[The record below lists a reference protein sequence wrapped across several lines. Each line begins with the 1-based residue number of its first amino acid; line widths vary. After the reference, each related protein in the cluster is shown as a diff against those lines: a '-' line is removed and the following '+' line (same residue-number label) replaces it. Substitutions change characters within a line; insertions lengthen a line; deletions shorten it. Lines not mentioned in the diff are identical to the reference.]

1 MSLTSLPLNDNSI
14 DYETYSMIKNTERIV
29 LDCGG
34 TIFGAY
40 VGKVVL
46 HDFNANKFFESIK
59 DDENESSISYGN
71 KNVNPETY
79 EGRMTKPKYMD
90 CIMTTK
96 QFENLKKELKKR
108 ELFYTSKNNNSNEK
122 KKICSPALTQ
132 SIKSMQYLN
141 ISFGNKDIKNEMVNF
156 LKKNIS
162 NNIFKNI
169 ISETAEFKAIIDS
182 TERLSSSF
190 PEFEMKIYILK
201 DGLEMVEG
209 IKNICSY
216 ADFYSQC
223 LIMDINSIYVLK
235 KHQELY
241 LKMTNK
247 LFNRKYISPLNSMEI
262 LEGICIQILQKKD
275 ISTAI
280 SFIQKN
286 DDHINFQLGI
296 YSGEL
301 CILCQE
307 DILEDCLSVKLKC
320 CNAHY
325 HFDCVNKNIN
335 KFIKNDKFCIM
346 CNKKYKKPDI
356 IGEWKE
362 IINYYTL

>member
-1 MSLTSLPLNDNSI
+1 MISVSVPSNNNNI
-14 DYETYSMIKNTERIV
+14 DYETYSMIKNTEKVV
-29 LDCGG
+29 LECGG
-34 TIFGAY
+34 TIFGTY
-40 VGKVVL
+40 VAKVVL
-46 HDFNANKFFESIK
+46 HDFNANKFFELIK
-59 DDENESSISYGN
+59 DDENYISYSD

-79 EGRMTKPKYMD
+79 EGRMSKPKYMD
-90 CIMTTK
+90 CIMNTK
-96 QFENLKKELKKR
+96 QFENFKKELKKKGI
-108 ELFYTSKNNNSNEK
+108 FYDILNNNSNEK
-122 KKICSPALTQ
+122 KKISSPVFTQ
-132 SIKSMQYLN
+132 SIKSKQYIN
-141 ISFGNKDIKNEMVNF
+141 ISFGNKDIKNEIINF
-156 LKKNIS
+156 LKRNIS

-169 ISETAEFKAIIDS
+169 ISETPEFRAIIDS
-182 TERLSSSF
+182 TENISNLL
-190 PEFEMKIYILK
+190 PEFKMKIYILK
-201 DGLEMVEG
+201 DELEMTDG

-241 LKMTNK
+241 LKITNK
-247 LFNRKYISPLNSMEI
+247 LLNRKYISPLNSMEI
-262 LEGICIQILQKKD
+262 LEGICIQILEKKD

-286 DDHINFQLGI
+286 EEHISFQLGL

-307 DILEDCLSVKLKC
+307 DIPDGCLSVKLKC

-346 CNKKYKKPDI
+346 CNKKYKKFDI
-356 IGEWKE
+356 IGEWRE
-362 IINYYTL
+362 IINYYII

>member
-1 MSLTSLPLNDNSI
+1 MSLEHSLPLSNNNI
-14 DYETYSMIKNTERIV
+14 DYEIYSMIKNTERVV

-34 TIFGAY
+34 TIFGTY

-59 DDENESSISYGN
+59 DDENYISYSD

-90 CIMTTK
+90 CIMNNK
-96 QFENLKKELKKR
+96 QFENFKKELKKK
-108 ELFYTSKNNNSNEK
+108 EIFYDLLNNNNSNEK
-122 KKICSPALTQ
+122 KKISYPVLKE
-132 SIKSMQYLN
+132 SIKFIQYIN
-141 ISFGNKDIKNEMVNF
+141 ISLGNKDIKNEIVNF

-169 ISETAEFKAIIDS
+169 ISETPEFKAIIDS
-182 TERLSSSF
+182 TEKISDLF
-190 PEFEMKIYILK
+190 PKFEIKIYILK
-201 DGLEMVEG
+201 DELEMVDG
-209 IKNICSY
+209 VKNICSY

-223 LIMDINSIYVLK
+223 LIMDINSIYALK

-247 LFNRKYISPLNSMEI
+247 FFNRKYISPLNSMEI

-286 DDHINFQLGI
+286 DEHINFQLGL
-296 YSGEL
+296 YSDEL

-307 DILEDCLSVKLKC
+307 DIPENCLSVKLKC
-320 CNAHY
+320 CSAHY

-356 IGEWKE
+356 TTEWKE
-362 IINYYTL
+362 IINYYIL